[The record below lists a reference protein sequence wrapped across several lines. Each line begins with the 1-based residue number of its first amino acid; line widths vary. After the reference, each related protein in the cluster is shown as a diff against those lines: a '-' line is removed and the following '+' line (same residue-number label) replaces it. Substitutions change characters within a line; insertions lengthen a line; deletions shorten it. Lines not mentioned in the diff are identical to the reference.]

1 MTGRYSMESQVD
13 SENLP
18 RKTEEPMR
26 DIGKTVCLM
35 ALEKSP
41 MQMGT
46 LMRGSLLM
54 GRETDRVSISVW
66 PMSIWEIGRMGL

>member
-18 RKTEEPMR
+18 RKTEELMK

-35 ALEKSP
+35 ALEKLP

-46 LMRGSLLM
+46 LMRASLLM
-54 GRETDRVSISVW
+54 GSEMDRVSTSVW